1 MNDLRNKKIS
11 QFHLLPISD
20 EICDN
25 GLMQRLHKLKYQPAL
40 KQSDRAVRS
49 RSFRTTL
56 EFESCFAAV
65 GYDVKAVQITPGELR
80 GSFGVYGSST
90 LPILSI
96 RTNQGLVVEGS
107 RNLEKTVIGLEQT
120 ENIEL
125 HRVRG
130 ESLNPC
136 SIHGFNA
143 RIKDSY
149 FQMSP
154 GAHATLAIFKT
165 QRLQELAQINGE
177 QKLVDCL
184 DQHNSLQLQPEHFKQ
199 LKTLFQPNNHTNWD
213 SQESLIEGALL
224 ECFHPEVFL
233 GSSNGEP
240 THQAQLMREMLH
252 WGIENP
258 NNAIKLDDLSA
269 TIFAS
274 RSSLVQNCR
283 TTFGLGPMTLMKNIR
298 LGQVHLALS
307 HPEIRHHLGHHTVRS
322 ISSHYGFPSR
332 NHFAR
337 DYRLFFGESPSATLQ
352 RSEAPGISA
361 QSVSVAHKP
370 QIAMALR

>member
-1 MNDLRNKKIS
+1 
-11 QFHLLPISD
+11 
-20 EICDN
+20 
-25 GLMQRLHKLKYQPAL
+25 MQKLHEQKYEPTL
-40 KQSDRAVRS
+40 KQSDCAVRTMT
-49 RSFRTTL
+49 FRTTW

-80 GSFGVYGSST
+80 GSFELYGSRA

-96 RTNQGLVVEGS
+96 RTNQALVVEGD
-107 RNLEKTVIGLEQT
+107 RNSENSIIGLEQT
-120 ENIEL
+120 NNIEL

-130 ESLNPC
+130 EHLNP
-136 SIHGFNA
+136 STIHGFSA

-154 GAHATLAIFKT
+154 GAHTTMAIFKT
-165 QRLQELAQINGE
+165 QRLHDLAVIHGE
-177 QKLVDCL
+177 EKLVDCL
-184 DQHNSLQLQPEHFKQ
+184 DRHNSLQLQPKHFKQ
-199 LKTLFQPNNHTNWD
+199 LKTLLQPNYHTNGAF
-213 SQESLIEGALL
+213 QETLIESALL
-224 ECFHPEVFL
+224 ECFHPNVVM
-233 GSSNGEP
+233 SSSTGEP
-240 THQAQLMREMLH
+240 THQAQLMRDMLI
-252 WGIENP
+252 WGLKNP

-298 LGQVHLALS
+298 LGQVQLALS
-307 HPEIRHHLGHHTVRS
+307 HPEIRHRMGHHTVRS
-322 ISSHYGFPSR
+322 ISSHYGFQSR

-370 QIAMALR
+370 QIAIALR

>member
-1 MNDLRNKKIS
+1 
-11 QFHLLPISD
+11 
-20 EICDN
+20 
-25 GLMQRLHKLKYQPAL
+25 MQSLHKLNYQASSR
-40 KQSDRAVRS
+40 QANRAVRTMTL
-49 RSFRTTL
+49 RTTW
-56 EFESCFAAV
+56 EFESCFAAI
-65 GYDVKAVQITPGELR
+65 GYDVKAVQISPGELR
-80 GSFGVYGSST
+80 GSFELYGSRA

-96 RTNQGLVVEGS
+96 RTNQALVVEGD
-107 RNLEKTVIGLEQT
+107 RNSENSIIGLEQT
-120 ENIEL
+120 NNIEL

-130 ESLNPC
+130 EHLNP
-136 SIHGFNA
+136 SNIQGLSA

-154 GAHATLAIFKT
+154 GAHTTMAIFKT
-165 QRLQELAQINGE
+165 QRLHELAEIHGE
-177 QKLVDCL
+177 EKLVDCL
-184 DQHNSLQLQPEHFKQ
+184 DRHNSLRLQPKHFKQ
-199 LKTLFQPNNHTNWD
+199 LKTLLQHNNHTNGAF
-213 SQESLIEGALL
+213 EETLIESALL
-224 ECFHPEVFL
+224 ECFHPNVVM
-233 GSSNGEP
+233 SSSTGEP
-240 THQAQLMREMLH
+240 THQAQLMRDMLI
-252 WGIENP
+252 WGLKNP

-298 LGQVHLALS
+298 LGQVQLALS
-307 HPEIRHHLGHHTVRS
+307 HPEIRERIGHQTVRG
-322 ISSHYGFPSR
+322 ISAHYGFQSR

-337 DYRLFFGESPSATLQ
+337 DYRLFFWESPSATLQ

>member
-1 MNDLRNKKIS
+1 
-11 QFHLLPISD
+11 
-20 EICDN
+20 
-25 GLMQRLHKLKYQPAL
+25 MQKLHKQKYEPTL
-40 KQSDRAVRS
+40 KQSDCAVRTMT
-49 RSFRTTL
+49 FRTTW

-80 GSFGVYGSST
+80 GSFELYGSRA

-96 RTNQGLVVEGS
+96 RTNQALVVEGD
-107 RNLEKTVIGLEQT
+107 RNSENSIIGLEQT
-120 ENIEL
+120 NNIEL

-130 ESLNPC
+130 EHLNP
-136 SIHGFNA
+136 STIHGFSA

-154 GAHATLAIFKT
+154 GAHTTMAIFKT
-165 QRLQELAQINGE
+165 QRLHDLAVIHGE
-177 QKLVDCL
+177 EKLVDCL
-184 DQHNSLQLQPEHFKQ
+184 DRHNSLQLQPKHFKQ
-199 LKTLFQPNNHTNWD
+199 LKTLLQPNYHTNGAF
-213 SQESLIEGALL
+213 QETLIESALL
-224 ECFHPEVFL
+224 ECFHPNVVM
-233 GSSNGEP
+233 SSSTGEP
-240 THQAQLMREMLH
+240 THQAQLMRDMLI
-252 WGIENP
+252 WGLKNP

-298 LGQVHLALS
+298 LGQVQLALS
-307 HPEIRHHLGHHTVRS
+307 HPEIRHRMGHHTVRS
-322 ISSHYGFPSR
+322 ISSHYGFQSR

-370 QIAMALR
+370 QIAIALR

>member
-1 MNDLRNKKIS
+1 
-11 QFHLLPISD
+11 
-20 EICDN
+20 
-25 GLMQRLHKLKYQPAL
+25 MQSLHELKYQPTL
-40 KQSDRAVRS
+40 QQSGCAVRTMT
-49 RSFRTTL
+49 FRTTW

-80 GSFGVYGSST
+80 GSFELYGSRA
-90 LPILSI
+90 LRILSI
-96 RTNQGLVVEGS
+96 RTNQALVVEGD
-107 RNLEKTVIGLEQT
+107 RNPLQTIIGLEQT
-120 ENIEL
+120 DNIQL

-130 ESLNPC
+130 EHLAPTT
-136 SIHGFNA
+136 IHGFSA
-143 RIKDSY
+143 RIKDAY

-154 GAHATLAIFKT
+154 GAHTTMAIFKT
-165 QRLQELAQINGE
+165 QRLHDLAEIHGE
-177 QKLVDCL
+177 SKLVDCL
-184 DQHNSLQLQPEHFKQ
+184 DRHNSLQLQPTHFKQ
-199 LKTLFQPNNHTNWD
+199 LKKLLQPNNHTNGD
-213 SQESLIEGALL
+213 FQESLIESALL
-224 ECFHPEVFL
+224 ECFHPKVL
-233 GSSNGEP
+233 MSSSTGEP
-240 THQAQLMREMLH
+240 THQAQLMREMLL
-252 WGIENP
+252 WGLENP

-283 TTFGLGPMTLMKNIR
+283 TTFGIGPMTLMKNIR
-298 LGQVHLALS
+298 LGQVQLALS
-307 HPEIRHHLGHHTVRS
+307 HPEIRHWMGHHTVRS
-322 ISSHYGFPSR
+322 ISSHYGFQSR